1 VASKATKT
9 LYRPTETSFIYAD
22 SIEASVAMSPTV
34 SVTGDG
40 ISVEREVSEQ
50 TAPQVIQTAMNPGTS
65 EGEEVTVN
73 VSGEGM
79 SFERVI
85 SEDAAIDVI
94 EIAIRNG
101 HQTQREGDE
110 EEGTSDTQEYDGL
123 PDDFFSRLT
132 GSQEAMIKV
141 LLENEGWILNGELRQ
156 QMDEQYGKTI
166 ETGSALSGVLAG
178 LSRKYSKE
186 FRKDLI
192 EGSWTGDEVKFRLNR
207 DYEEE
212 LREGLDL

>member
-1 VASKATKT
+1 MT
-9 LYRPTETSFIYAD
+9 
-22 SIEASVAMSPTV
+22 PTV

-50 TAPQVIQTAMNPGTS
+50 TAPQVIQTAMSPGTS
-65 EGEEVTVN
+65 EVEEVTVN

-94 EIAIRNG
+94 EMAIRNG
-101 HQTQREGDE
+101 HQTQQEHDE
-110 EEGTSDTQEYDGL
+110 DEGTSSSQEYDGL

-132 GSQEAMIKV
+132 GSQGAMVKV
-141 LLENEGWILNGELRQ
+141 LLENEGWVLNGELRQ

-166 ETGSALSGVLAG
+166 DTGPALSGVIAG
-178 LSRKYSKE
+178 LSRKYGKE
-186 FRKDLI
+186 FRNDLI

>member
-1 VASKATKT
+1 V
-9 LYRPTETSFIYAD
+9 P
-22 SIEASVAMSPTV
+22 IEASFIRTYSVEMGVAMSPTV

-50 TAPQVIQTAMNPGTS
+50 TAPQIIQTAMGPGTS
-65 EGEEVTVN
+65 EGELVTVN
-73 VSGEGM
+73 VTGEGM
-79 SFERVI
+79 SFERTI
-85 SEDAAIDVI
+85 SEDAATDVI
-94 EIAIRNG
+94 EMAIRNG
-101 HQTQREGDE
+101 HQTQQEDDE
-110 EEGTSDTQEYDGL
+110 DGGTSDSQEYDGL

-132 GSQEAMIKV
+132 GSQEAMVKV
-141 LLENEGWILNGELRQ
+141 LLENEGWVLNGELRE

-166 ETGSALSGVLAG
+166 DTGPALSGVIAG
-178 LSRKYSKE
+178 LSRKYGKE
-186 FRKDLI
+186 FRNDLI